1 MVKRHTRRSPAGAG
15 APTALFEDEEND
27 DSTRSGRA
35 GHRGPRL
42 ERVIERELRSMIED
56 DVKDPAAS
64 RARVVR
70 VELSV
75 DFRNAK
81 VRWTHASRLDSAEV
95 NDVHKGLERCAGFLR
110 AGLAEA
116 LGIDRVPLL
125 RFAYDAEAVA
135 SDADDQGED
144 EGEGSPW

>member
-1 MVKRHTRRSPAGAG
+1 MVKRHTRRGPARAG
-15 APTALFEDEEND
+15 APTALVEEEEE
-27 DSTRSGRA
+27 DSTRSARA

-64 RARVVR
+64 RAKVVR

-125 RFAYDAEAVA
+125 RFAYDAEATVRD
-135 SDADDQGED
+135 SDDAID
-144 EGEGSPW
+144 EEGSRW